1 MMIAT
6 FLISSNRNLR
16 DKSTKALVNLL
27 TGKMDI
33 VIDLLK
39 TFEDVDDPYI
49 IERLYAVAFG
59 CVVSEQSE
67 EMIEELAV
75 YVYNK
80 IFDVDYVYPN
90 ILLRDYA
97 KNIVDYAKYKIDS
110 SVLKDMDVEPP
121 YKSIFPKVPTDEE
134 IEGYKYDHKASDF
147 KDYYWSQN
155 TILNSMRVEYT
166 RDGQPGWYG
175 NFGRYTFQSYF
186 HKWKGL
192 DYNDLK
198 I

>member
-1 MMIAT
+1 MADRDAIFIPIFNEVYEEEESSIKRLLGWCFDFEGFDNTSNETIRLSAMMIAT
-6 FLISSNRNLR
+6 FLISSNRDLR

-67 EMIEELAV
+67 EMIEALAV

-97 KNIVDYAKYKIDS
+97 K
-110 SVLKDMDVEPP
+110 
-121 YKSIFPKVPTDEE
+121 
-134 IEGYKYDHKASDF
+134 
-147 KDYYWSQN
+147 
-155 TILNSMRVEYT
+155 IL
-166 RDGQPGWYG
+166 
-175 NFGRYTFQSYF
+175 
-186 HKWKGL
+186 
-192 DYNDLK
+192 
-198 I
+198 